1 MGPVSE
7 QNKLPSIPAL
17 TGRQHTPVAGAE
29 PVILG
34 EDFSAKRRHNQH
46 SEEYFWLLLCWR
58 NVCAGAS
65 PQCCWSAQT
74 HHIASSAALAV
85 VTWKSSS
92 KSHMA
97 NPLLLG
103 ASPCVSV
110 ICAVAQSAALP
121 APCLKVLSES
131 VTRMYS
137 HVMPPLRHADG
148 CKRLWQDNTARCNQW
163 YASGQI
169 CVADPASRLPMQGRP
184 PVRLCLCTIHLP
196 MPATTIRV
204 VITRTFPC
212 SIQLIS
218 EPYEVHHPP
227 PACQDQI
234 AQSAARPRGDVSG
247 LVSVPMCFLDTN
259 KSVIHTSA
267 QASPRIVDKSIESHP
282 QTAATRCAIANTGSI
297 LCLAANR
304 LAPPSHAS
312 RHSERTHANAAPTP
326 TTPAGTVLPFRY

>member
-1 MGPVSE
+1 
-7 QNKLPSIPAL
+7 
-17 TGRQHTPVAGAE
+17 
-29 PVILG
+29 
-34 EDFSAKRRHNQH
+34 
-46 SEEYFWLLLCWR
+46 
-58 NVCAGAS
+58 
-65 PQCCWSAQT
+65 
-74 HHIASSAALAV
+74 
-85 VTWKSSS
+85 
-92 KSHMA
+92 
-97 NPLLLG
+97 
-103 ASPCVSV
+103 
-110 ICAVAQSAALP
+110 
-121 APCLKVLSES
+121 
-131 VTRMYS
+131 MYS

-169 CVADPASRLPMQGRP
+169 CFADPASRLPMQWRP

-204 VITRTFPC
+204 IITRTFPC
-212 SIQLIS
+212 SIQHIS
-218 EPYEVHHPP
+218 EPYELLHPP
-227 PACQDQI
+227 GPV
-234 AQSAARPRGDVSG
+234 RTRLPRVQPGHEETCLAWFLS
-247 LVSVPMCFLDTN
+247 LICFLDTN